1 MQRNMITA
9 TENLTEEL
17 KGKQEFSSG
26 GVFLFAFKSYSRLL
40 IQRDSLGGV
49 TVAPQFLLLHL

>member
-9 TENLTEEL
+9 TENLTEKL

-26 GVFLFAFKSYSRLL
+26 SVFLFAFKSYSR
-40 IQRDSLGGV
+40 V